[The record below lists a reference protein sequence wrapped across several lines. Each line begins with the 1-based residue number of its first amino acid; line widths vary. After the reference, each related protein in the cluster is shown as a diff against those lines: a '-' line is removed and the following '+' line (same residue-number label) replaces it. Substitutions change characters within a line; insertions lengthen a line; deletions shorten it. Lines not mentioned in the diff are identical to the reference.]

1 MAITNLTAEEMRGSG
16 SLGPTLAN
24 NVTITATNTLNSNGQ
39 YPTSYLTLESNATSN
54 QNLTTSTN
62 IGEHYWFSPNTNN
75 FAAGNY
81 FAERPFGKN
90 SISIPFRTQPNGS
103 PIQEGVL
110 IAVTVPHAFSGNLK
124 TLNLISVAEGD
135 IAVIDTS
142 EGLIHAGD
150 TVTCDVAA
158 NGLSYFTEGGIDI
171 TDTLPLD
178 TVMVIQYDSNSI
190 ITSITLNYTGTLPV
204 ALGNRFE
211 VNAITDPTLVG
222 TGFRIISPNVFA
234 RPLVGTTFSDPYYIK
249 STGNIS
255 IKLEDI

>member
-16 SLGPTLAN
+16 SLGPQLTN
-24 NVTITATNTLNSNGQ
+24 NVIITATNTLNSNGQ
-39 YPTSYLTLESNATSN
+39 YPASYLTLESNATSN
-54 QNLTTSTN
+54 QNLTLSGN
-62 IGEHYWFSPNTNN
+62 IGEHYWFSPNTGN
-75 FAAGNY
+75 FASGNY
-81 FAERPFGKN
+81 FVERPFGKN

-103 PIQEGVL
+103 PTQEGAL

-124 TLNLISVAEGD
+124 GLNLITNAEGD

-142 EGLIHAGD
+142 EGLLHAGD
-150 TVTCDVAA
+150 TVTCDVAT

-171 TDTLPLD
+171 TSTLPLD

-190 ITSITLNYTGTLPV
+190 IASITLNYTGVLPV
-204 ALGNRFE
+204 AIGNRFE

-222 TGFRIISPNVFA
+222 SGFRIISPGVFA
-234 RPLVGTTFSDPYYIK
+234 RPLAGTIFSDPYYIK

-255 IKLEDI
+255 LKLEDI